1 MKKQLIYIFF
11 TSVILTIGGC
21 SKDNSASEITLTQQ
35 LLSNK
40 TWYLDYVQTIKA
52 TGTNTKTYIGQSTYY
67 INFLKDQT
75 TQDSDGLNGT
85 YSVEKINGQLQIR
98 VKAKTGN
105 ANSVEYI
112 YNIEKV
118 GTSNLILYYTISDQT
133 IKQYYSNNK

>member
-21 SKDNSASEITLTQQ
+21 SKDTSVSEITLTQR

-52 TGTNTKTYIGQSTYY
+52 TGTNTKTYLGQSTYY

-85 YSVEKINGQLQIR
+85 YSVEKINGQLQIH

-118 GTSNLILYYTISDQT
+118 GAINLILYYTISDQT

>member
-118 GTSNLILYYTISDQT
+118 GTSNLILYY
-133 IKQYYSNNK
+133 SNNK

>member
-11 TSVILTIGGC
+11 TSVILTIGAC

-52 TGTNTKTYIGQSTYY
+52 TGTNTKTYLGQSTYY

-105 ANSVEYI
+105 ANLVEYI